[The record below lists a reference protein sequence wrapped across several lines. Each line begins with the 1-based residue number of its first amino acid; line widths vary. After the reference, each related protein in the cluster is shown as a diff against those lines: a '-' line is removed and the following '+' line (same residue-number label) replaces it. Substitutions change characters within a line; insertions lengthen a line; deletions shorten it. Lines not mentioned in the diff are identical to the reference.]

1 MSLPVLA
8 SMQTEVLF
16 LGLGSRRGERG
27 RSEVRVISSV

>member
-16 LGLGSRRGERG
+16 LDLGPRRGERV
-27 RSEVRVISSV
+27 VRT